1 MGCAAPVVAVA
12 GEGSTMSG
20 TDQRSG
26 APGGAETAGGTQ
38 AVETHMSWVFMA
50 GDRAFKLLKPVTLPF
65 IDRSETEVRIAAAE
79 REFELNARIAPDVY
93 LGLADVRE
101 GGGAEGAALTDRMI
115 VMRRLP
121 ADRRL
126 SQLAGTP
133 GFEDQLRSVA
143 RTVAAFRGAGAG
155 V

>member
-1 MGCAAPVVAVA
+1 
-12 GEGSTMSG
+12 MSG

-101 GGGAEGAALTDRMI
+101 GRSGGCSVDRPDDRDASSA
-115 VMRRLP
+115 RRP
-121 ADRRL
+121 SAVAVGRY
-126 SQLAGTP
+126 P
-133 GFEDQLRSVA
+133 GLRGSASLRCTNGGSVP
-143 RTVAAFRGAGAG
+143 RGAGAG